1 MISYIHDGKLEIK
14 KRKTE
19 TAKLL
24 LLCVVFFLLCLYG
37 GLFMDFDR
45 LNGLAGRVLS
55 TKVGGLAA
63 RAIMLV
69 AAVVFVKAFVL
80 LLRQSR
86 NGKPIFTA
94 DENGVT
100 DYSAVSSAGVT
111 VPWRDIRRIYID
123 KFKNQKF
130 IELELYDTEGYL
142 NTLSES
148 KRKDAEANLRIG
160 HQAVCITLI
169 ESGIQPEDVLP
180 DLIRLWE
187 KYNGISLL
195 SE

>member
-1 MISYIHDGKLEIK
+1 MSYIKDGKIEIMRNK
-14 KRKTE
+14 GS

-55 TKVGGLAA
+55 TKVGGFTA

-69 AAVVFVKAFVL
+69 AAAAFVKAFML
-80 LLRQSR
+80 LLQQSR
-86 NGKPIFTA
+86 NGKPLFTA

-100 DYSAVSSAGVT
+100 DNSSAASAGVT
-111 VPWRDIRRIYID
+111 VHWDNIKRIYIGVY
-123 KFKNQKF
+123 KSQKF
-130 IELELYDTEGYL
+130 IELELNDTENFL
-142 NTLSES
+142 RVLPES
-148 KRKDAEANLRIG
+148 KRRNAAAYMNLG
-160 HQAVCITLI
+160 HQPVCITFV
-169 ESGIQPEDVLP
+169 GTNVKPEDVLP
-180 DLIRLWE
+180 DLVRLWE
-187 KYNGISLL
+187 KYNGINLL